1 MDRNGWIG
9 LDWKGLDRIGQD
21 WTGLEMIG
29 MDCKDWK
36 GLEASLAEAEVV
48 AVAKA
53 DQNMC

>member
-1 MDRNGWIG
+1 MDRIG
-9 LDWKGLDRIGQD
+9 LERIGQD

-48 AVAKA
+48 AKA

>member
-1 MDRNGWIG
+1 MDRIG
-9 LDWKGLDRIGQD
+9 LERIGQD